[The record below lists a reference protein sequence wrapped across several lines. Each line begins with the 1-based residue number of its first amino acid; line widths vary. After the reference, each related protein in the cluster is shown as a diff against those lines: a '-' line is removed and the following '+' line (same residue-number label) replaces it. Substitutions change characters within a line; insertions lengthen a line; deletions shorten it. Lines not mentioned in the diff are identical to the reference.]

1 VIGVAGPG
9 RDLPTGTVTFL
20 RTDVEGSM
28 RLVREL
34 GPTWDTVN
42 GTHMGLV
49 RRAIEAHGGT
59 VIRTEGDA
67 IFAVF
72 PEARAGV
79 SAAIAAQRE
88 IGSHAWPEGAPVR
101 VRMGLHSGE
110 AYLAGDDYGGF
121 EVNRAAR
128 IAATGHGGQIVV
140 SETTRALIEDALP
153 DGVSVRD
160 LGRHAL
166 RDLPRPEPIHQI
178 DAVGLQTSFPPL
190 RTIDSTIG
198 NLPERLTSF
207 LGRERELDELGSL
220 LASHRLVTLT
230 GPGGIGKTSLAI
242 ELARAHASDYPDGA
256 WLVEL
261 DDLHDESLVR
271 SVVAR
276 TLGLFDG
283 PERTA
288 VDALLPYLAERSML
302 LILDNFEHLL
312 GAATEVLMIL
322 RASPGSR
329 MLVASRAPLRVAG
342 EQDFPVEPL
351 AVATAHDP
359 SIALFVERARNVRP
373 GFVIGADPGPVQEI
387 CRLLDG
393 LPLGI
398 ELAAARVSLLPVA
411 AIRDRLQAR
420 LPLPGPDQRGVP
432 DRQRTLDDAIGWSY
446 ALLGPD
452 RQRLLRDLSVFDGGF
467 DLVQA
472 QAVHDGGDV
481 LEPIVDLVDQSLV
494 AREADGAFELRFHL
508 LKTIETFA
516 LRELRAE
523 GREDDARRRHAL
535 AFLGLAEESARELP
549 GALMRGVLQRLR
561 LDHANL
567 RSAVRWSID
576 HGEVEIA
583 LRLVGALWR
592 YWQFDGHVSE
602 GAALAVEALS
612 MPGADAPTA
621 ARIAAVT
628 AMGGLA
634 YWQAHSAAA
643 SRWYREELELAIA
656 LGDRAAEADATFN
669 GIYGL
674 FINDDTEGALRMQEA
689 AQRLYGEIGDE
700 RGYARVAWTRG
711 TVFMQLGRLDEAE
724 QIFRQGLETFRATG
738 DPWYEAL
745 AYGSLAWCAFMRG
758 DGRAAVDP
766 FVRSLA
772 LSHALGDLASLTITL
787 EVAAILAIE
796 LDRYETGAVILGAL
810 ETATATYGV
819 VSPAGLARLISRR
832 SPADQIAEAL
842 GPEASEAAKARGRRL
857 NLDEAV
863 ELIIA
868 MAHDAGLGLG
878 PSIPPGATG

>member
-1 VIGVAGPG
+1 VTKTTETP
-9 RDLPTGTVTFL
+9 RNLPTGTVTFM

-28 RLVREL
+28 RLVRAL
-34 GPTWDTVN
+34 GPAWDAVN

-49 RRAIEAHGGT
+49 RRAIDAHGGT
-59 VIRTEGDA
+59 VVRTEGDA

-79 SAAIAAQRE
+79 AAAVAAQRA
-88 IGSHAWPEGAPVR
+88 IGGHAWPEGAPVR
-101 VRMGLHSGE
+101 VRIGLHSGE

-128 IAATGHGGQIVV
+128 IAASGHGGQIVL
-140 SETTRALIEDALP
+140 SETTRALVEDGLS
-153 DGVSVRD
+153 DGLTLRD

-166 RDLPRPEPIHQI
+166 RDLPRPEPIHQV
-178 DAVGLQTSFPPL
+178 DAAGLQTTFPPL
-190 RTIDSTIG
+190 RTIESTVG

-207 LGRERELDELGSL
+207 VGRERELEALGSL
-220 LASHRLVTLT
+220 LASHRLITLT

-242 ELARAHASDYPDGA
+242 ELARAHASDYRDGV

-261 DDLHDESLVR
+261 DDVHDESMVR

-312 GAATEVLMIL
+312 GAASEVLMLL

-329 MLVASRAPLRVAG
+329 VIVASRAPLRVAG
-342 EQDFPVEPL
+342 EQDFPVDPL
-351 AVATAHDP
+351 AVATADDA
-359 SIALFVERARNVRP
+359 SIALFIERARNVRP
-373 GFVIGADPGPVQEI
+373 TFTVGTDPGPVQEI

-398 ELAAARVSLLPVA
+398 ELAAARVSLLPVT

-432 DRQRTLDDAIGWSY
+432 DRQRTLDDAIAWSY

-467 DLVQA
+467 DLGQV
-472 QAVHDGGDV
+472 QAVHEGGDV

-494 AREADGAFELRFHL
+494 AREADGSFELRFHL

-535 AFLGLAEESARELP
+535 AFLALAEAWAPELP

-567 RSAVRWSID
+567 RSAIRWSID

-583 LRLVGALWR
+583 LRLIAALWR

-602 GAALAVEALS
+602 GSALAAEALA
-612 MPGADAPTA
+612 MPGAEQPTA
-621 ARIAAVT
+621 ARLAALP
-628 AMGGLA
+628 AIGGLT
-634 YWQAHSAAA
+634 YWAGETDAA
-643 SRWYREELELAIA
+643 STWYDEQLQLART
-656 LGDRAAEADATFN
+656 LGDRVAEADAAFN
-669 GIYGL
+669 GIYGHYVIDDLDGARQMLHEAERL
-674 FINDDTEGALRMQEA
+674 FL
-689 AQRLYGEIGDE
+689 EIEDE
-700 RGYARVAWTRG
+700 RGYARTAWTRG
-711 TVFMQLGRLDEAE
+711 TNQMQAGDIDAAE
-724 QIFRQGLETFRATG
+724 RIFRDGLVTFRAAG

-745 AYGSLAWCAFMRG
+745 ALGSLAWCAFARG
-758 DGRAAVDP
+758 DVRAAVDS

-772 LSHALGDLASLTITL
+772 LSHALGDLATVTISLEIGAI
-787 EVAAILAIE
+787 AAFE
-796 LDRYETGAVILGAL
+796 LGRVESGAVLLGAM

-819 VSPAGLARLISRR
+819 LPPAGVARLISGRR
-832 SPADQIAEAL
+832 GSEQIAETLDPATF
-842 GPEASEAAKARGRRL
+842 EAAKARGRRL
-857 NLDEAV
+857 SLDEAV
-863 ELIIA
+863 ELILGIA
-868 MAHDAGLGLG
+868 REEGLG
-878 PSIPPGATG
+878 PPVSPESTG

>member
-1 VIGVAGPG
+1 MIETAEPR
-9 RDLPTGTVTFL
+9 RDLPTGTVTFM

-34 GPTWDTVN
+34 GPAWDAVN
-42 GTHMGLV
+42 GAHMGLV
-49 RRAIEAHGGT
+49 RRAIDEHGGT

-79 SAAIAAQRE
+79 AAAISAQRA
-88 IGSHAWPEGAPVR
+88 IGAHPWPDGAPVR

-128 IAATGHGGQIVV
+128 IAASGHGGQIVV

-153 DGVSVRD
+153 DGVSLRD

-166 RDLPRPEPIHQI
+166 RDLPRPEPIHQV
-178 DAVGLQTSFPPL
+178 DAVGLPTSFPPL
-190 RTIDSTIG
+190 RTIDSTLG

-207 LGRERELDELGSL
+207 LGRERELEALGSL
-220 LASHRLVTLT
+220 LGSHRLVTLT

-242 ELARAHASDYPDGA
+242 EVARAHASDYRDGV

-261 DDLHDESLVR
+261 DDIHDEGLVR

-288 VDALLPYLAERSML
+288 VDALLPHLAERSLL

-312 GAATEVLMIL
+312 GAASEVLMIL
-322 RASPGSR
+322 RGSPGSR
-329 MLVASRAPLRVAG
+329 VIVASRAPLRVAG

-351 AVATAHDP
+351 AVATADDP
-359 SIALFVERARNVRP
+359 SMALFVERARNVRP
-373 GFVIGADPGPVQEI
+373 SFAVGADPGPVQEI

-398 ELAAARVSLLPVA
+398 ELAAARVSLLPVT
-411 AIRDRLQAR
+411 AILDRLRAR

-432 DRQRTLDDAIGWSY
+432 DRQRTLDDAIAWSY
-446 ALLGPD
+446 ALLRPD

-467 DLVQA
+467 DLGQV
-472 QAVHDGGDV
+472 QAVHEGGDV

-523 GREDDARRRHAL
+523 GREDEARRRHAL
-535 AFLGLAEESARELP
+535 AFLALAEESAKELP

-576 HGEVEIA
+576 HGEVAIA
-583 LRLVGALWR
+583 LRLVAALWR

-602 GAALAVEALS
+602 GTALAAQALS
-612 MPGADAPTA
+612 MPGAERPTPE
-621 ARIAAVT
+621 RLAAVT
-628 AMGGLA
+628 AIGGLT
-634 YWQAHSAAA
+634 YWAGESPAAA
-643 SRWYREELELAIA
+643 RWYAEQLELAKT

-669 GIYGL
+669 GIYGHYVV
-674 FINDDTEGALRMQEA
+674 DDLDGALQMQEA
-689 AQRLYGEIGDE
+689 AERLFLEIGDE
-700 RGYARVAWTRG
+700 RGYARTAWTRG
-711 TVFMQLGRLDEAE
+711 TGRMQMGHIDEAE
-724 QIFRQGLETFRATG
+724 RIFQEGLVTFRATG

-745 AYGSLAWCAFMRG
+745 ALGSLAWCAFAKG
-758 DGRAAVDP
+758 DSRAAVDY

-772 LSHALGDLASLTITL
+772 LDQALGDVASVTITL
-787 EVAAILAIE
+787 EVAAIAAIE
-796 LDRYETGAVILGAL
+796 LGRFETGAVLIGAM

-819 VSPAGLARLISRR
+819 LPPGGIARLISARK
-832 SPADQIAEAL
+832 PADRIAAML
-842 GPEASEAAKARGRRL
+842 DPATFEAAKARGRRL
-857 NLDEAV
+857 SLDEAV
-863 ELIIA
+863 ELIVG
-868 MAHDAGLGLG
+868 MAREEGLG
-878 PSIPPGATG
+878 PSIPAETAG